1 MASGENTE
9 GNGILGMAGSLC
21 TSMCAHETESNKK
34 KIEKILYIFSSIKV
48 VSWEKSKLVGFPY
61 TYFMG

>member
-1 MASGENTE
+1 MASGDNTE
-9 GNGILGMAGSLC
+9 GSGILGMAGVC
-21 TSMCAHETESNKK
+21 TFMCAHETESEKK
-34 KIEKILYIFSSIKV
+34 MERILYIFSSIKV